1 MTLTDAKIRNL
12 KPKDKQFKVA
22 DFNGLHV
29 LVRPNGSKL
38 WRFKYRIHG
47 KEKLLAIGVYPAVSL
62 LEAREVRDRARSQ
75 ISNGDD
81 PSQLKREKALAD
93 KEIHNQ
99 SFEKIAEAYLNK
111 IDKEGRA
118 SATMVKNRWY
128 MDMAIATFGRK
139 PITEIT
145 SPVVLRC
152 LTCAQAVVASLA
164 D

>member
-12 KPKDKQFKVA
+12 KPKDKQYKVA
-22 DFNGLHV
+22 DLNGLHV

-99 SFEKIAEAYLNK
+99 STAFDDPIPCGRTAAHVKRDQGRLFPVSRDGRHPRGIAPLQV
-111 IDKEGRA
+111 G
-118 SATMVKNRWY
+118 
-128 MDMAIATFGRK
+128 IAPSFW
-139 PITEIT
+139 PET
-145 SPVVLRC
+145 SR
-152 LTCAQAVVASLA
+152 SSR
-164 D
+164 